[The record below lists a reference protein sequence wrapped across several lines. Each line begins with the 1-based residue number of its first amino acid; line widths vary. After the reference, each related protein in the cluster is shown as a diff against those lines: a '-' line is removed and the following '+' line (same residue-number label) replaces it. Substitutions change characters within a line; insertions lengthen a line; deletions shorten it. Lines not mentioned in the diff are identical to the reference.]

1 MDVRLG
7 DHRRDEIALSVSERR
22 RGWPA
27 KMTSMASLDIR
38 PPESWDM
45 TEEQLRAWWGAV
57 VDDLSAALDA
67 KGS

>member
-1 MDVRLG
+1 MA
-7 DHRRDEIALSVSERR
+7 I
-22 RGWPA
+22 
-27 KMTSMASLDIR
+27 MASLDIR

-57 VDDLSAALDA
+57 VDDLRAALDV